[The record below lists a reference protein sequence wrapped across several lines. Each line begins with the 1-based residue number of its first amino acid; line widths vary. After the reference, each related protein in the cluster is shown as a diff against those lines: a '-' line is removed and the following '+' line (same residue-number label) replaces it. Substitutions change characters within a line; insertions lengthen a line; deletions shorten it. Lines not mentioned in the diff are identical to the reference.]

1 MLIDA
6 AATLN
11 QIDPQVVHV
20 RGAQGMFS
28 CYGSAH
34 MVRLQDWRSCC
45 CCWGSLID
53 RGLYLW
59 ADSGV
64 LQRDAGV
71 DLELFDCFEADRN
84 IEPITGELHRILD
97 ANQGGKRRYRPA

>member
-1 MLIDA
+1 VLRA

-34 MVRLQDWRSCC
+34 MVRWWAEGGSGDARTDGCSWWLQILAFYSEMP
-45 CCWGSLID
+45 
-53 RGLYLW
+53 
-59 ADSGV
+59 
-64 LQRDAGV
+64 GV

-97 ANQGGKRRYRPA
+97 ASQGGKQRYRAH